1 MQVVFIESSL
11 FALVVGA
18 CIQFCCYHCR
28 QNGALKD
35 PGIFAQPKVI
45 LSSAEPDVNAR
56 IKQKETV
63 RKWNHAFFGARL
75 KMSTVPPVFRR
86 FRRA

>member
-1 MQVVFIESSL
+1 MAQRMVRAAEFIENSL

-18 CIQFCCYHCR
+18 RIQFCGYHRR

-45 LSSAEPDVNAR
+45 LSSTEPDVNTR
-56 IKQKETV
+56 IEQKETV
-63 RKWNHAFFGARL
+63 RSRHKNGSEGLRQ
-75 KMSTVPPVFRR
+75 R
-86 FRRA
+86 